1 MVKQNIKKL
10 LEKSNFGRSML
21 IFHRAYNDPQYQK
34 WLEDPHNIFKIKE
47 FGSLNSGK
55 VLFVINE
62 LKKGSGFF
70 FSWCQTCRGLMVA
83 ERLGFIPVVDWSN
96 GAYFDESG
104 MNGCMNPFEY
114 FFEPVSSISL
124 NEAMQSRS
132 VTFFN
137 QYTDGEPFSL
147 YEYHDE
153 ALVERFVNINNK
165 YLHIKSELYS
175 QIHAQIGSLLG
186 SKKTLA
192 VHVRGVE
199 WGNVHGHPI
208 PASLDMYVKKIN
220 AALQRY
226 GYEQIFLASDSED
239 TIDYFK
245 HEYGDL
251 VVCYNDVIRSQ
262 KGSKVLVIMDGSI
275 KRENNGFL
283 LGYEVLKD
291 MLTLSFC
298 DGIVAGLSCVSF
310 AADVFKRGRG
320 ENYLSKDFVEQQVC
334 KKGIPSIMLG
344 DRFKENP

>member
-1 MVKQNIKKL
+1 MDKKKIKQY
-10 LEKSNFGRSML
+10 LEKSSFGRSML
-21 IFHRAYNDPQYQK
+21 IFNRACHDPQFLQWY
-34 WLEDPHNIFKIKE
+34 LDHNIFRIQE

-55 VLFVINE
+55 VLFVINN
-62 LKKGSGFF
+62 LQKGSGFF
-70 FSWCQTCRGLMVA
+70 FSWCQACRGLMVA
-83 ERLGFIPVVDWSN
+83 DRLGFIPVIDWSN

-124 NEAMQSRS
+124 DEAMQSRG

-137 QYTDGEPFSL
+137 HHTDGGPFSL

-153 ALVERFVNINNK
+153 ALVERFVYINNK
-165 YLHIKSELYS
+165 YLHIRPELYS
-175 QIHAQIGSLLG
+175 QIHAEISSLLG

-208 PASLDMYVKKIN
+208 PVSMETYISRIN
-220 AALQRY
+220 SAMKLY

-239 TIDYFK
+239 TIEYFK

-251 VVCYNDVIRSQ
+251 VVCYDNVTRSQ
-262 KGSKVLVIMDGSI
+262 KGSKVLVILDADI
-275 KRENNGFL
+275 KRENNGFH
-283 LGYEVLKD
+283 LGCEVLKD

-320 ENYLSKDFVEQQVC
+320 ENYLSKDFIEQQVC
-334 KKGIPSIMLG
+334 KKGISVIKLG